1 MPCGKKRKRHK
12 IATHKRKKRLFKQ
25 AKGNRG
31 ARRTQ
36 WRRVKEAVVRGGV
49 YQYEHRRLVKRDYR
63 RLWITRISAACKM
76 RDINYS
82 RFINGLKLA
91 SIDLNRKMLS
101 EIAIHSPEV
110 FAEIAEQAKNAIPE
124 QTTAAN

>member
-1 MPCGKKRKRHK
+1 MPRAQKGAARRQAKNRWFKK
-12 IATHKRKKRLFKQ
+12 

-36 WRRVKEAVVRGGV
+36 WRRVQEAVIRGGV

-76 RDINYS
+76 RGLNYS
-82 RFINGLKLA
+82 RFIAGLKGA
-91 SIDLNRKMLS
+91 NIALNRKMLS
-101 EIAIHSPEV
+101 EIAIHDPAAFDAIV
-110 FAEIAEQAKNAIPE
+110 DQAKAAIVETP
-124 QTTAAN
+124 QAAAA